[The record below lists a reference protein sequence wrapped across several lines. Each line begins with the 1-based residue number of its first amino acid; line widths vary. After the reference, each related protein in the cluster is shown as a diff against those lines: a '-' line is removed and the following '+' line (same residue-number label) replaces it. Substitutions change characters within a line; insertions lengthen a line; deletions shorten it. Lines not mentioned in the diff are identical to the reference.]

1 MMASRVLNYPVIL
14 SACAFLLLTCSKYSQ
29 YPEDVAS
36 ALTSSGDNAKELVKV
51 LDHYSAPEDSLKLRA
66 AYYLIGNMGEH
77 CYVTYSLIDTAG
89 SDVDFNCLAYPNYDS
104 LQVAV
109 RSIEDS
115 VGELDYKSKDKLMDL
130 ETIKADFLI
139 NQIDFAFRAW
149 HEKPWAKR
157 LSYDNFLAYVLP
169 YRGSNEPLE
178 PWRKTFW
185 DKYAGIQSE
194 MKDSTDPIEAAC
206 LINDDIKSWFGFDP
220 RYYYHPT
227 DQGISEMM
235 AGHLGRCEDMTN
247 VTIYALRANGIA
259 VTSDYTPYWAN
270 ATGNHAWNA
279 IVTPAGKVIPFMGAE
294 ANPGSYS
301 LGNALAKVYRKT
313 YATQPDNLIFQE
325 RKQESVPRWLAGRSY
340 VDVTAD
346 YVDACN
352 VTVTFDKK
360 VPDSVDVAY
369 LCVFNSGSWQAIHWG
384 RIQDNKATFT
394 DMGTGIAYLPALYE
408 NEELVPFAPPFI
420 LASDCTRQP
429 LVAAEQETESL
440 RLTSTTKRTQAV
452 ATDGVAQTSLTPGKM
467 YELFYWQDGWHS
479 DGSAAATN
487 QPLVFNE
494 VPSGGLYRL
503 VAEHSDREERI
514 FTYSDGQQIWW

>member
-1 MMASRVLNYPVIL
+1 MLRRVFRLILLVSSTAYLL
-14 SACAFLLLTCSKYSQ
+14 SACSKYAQ
-29 YPEDVAS
+29 YPEDVAAALNS
-36 ALTSSGDNAKELVKV
+36 AGGNAKELVKV
-51 LDHYSAPEDSLKLRA
+51 LDHYSAPEDSLQLRA
-66 AYYLIGNMGEH
+66 AYYLIGNMEEH

-89 SDVDFNCLAYPNYDS
+89 DAVDFNCMAYPNYDS

-109 RSIEDS
+109 RAIEDS
-115 VGELDYKSKDKLMDL
+115 VGELDYKSKEKLMDL

-139 NQIDFAFRAW
+139 NQIDYAFRAW
-149 HEKPWAKR
+149 REKPWAKS
-157 LSYDNFLAYVLP
+157 LSYDEFLAYVLP

-185 DKYAGIQSE
+185 DKYLGIQSE
-194 MKDSTDPIEAAC
+194 MKDTSDPIEAAC

-270 ATGNHAWNA
+270 AGGNHAWNA
-279 IVTPAGKVIPFMGAE
+279 IVAPSGKVMPFMGAE

-301 LGNALAKVYRKT
+301 LSNALAKVYRKT

-325 RKQESVPRWLAGRSY
+325 RKQEAVPRWLAGRSY

-346 YVDACN
+346 YVKVCD
-352 VTVTFDKK
+352 VTVTFENE
-360 VPDSVDVAY
+360 VPDSVDIAY

-384 RIQDNKATFT
+384 RIENNKATFT
-394 DMGTGIAYLPALYE
+394 DMGTGIAYLPVLYE
-408 NEELVPFAPPFI
+408 NEDLVPFAPPFV
-420 LASDCTRQP
+420 LEADCNQQL
-429 LVAAEQETESL
+429 LVADEQQPVAL
-440 RLTSTTKRTQAV
+440 QLTSTTKRTQAV
-452 ATDGVAQTSLTPGKM
+452 ATDGVEQTSLTPGET
-467 YELFYWQDGWHS
+467 YELFYWKAGWQ
-479 DGSAAATN
+479 SAGNAVATDR
-487 QPLVFNE
+487 PLVFSE
-494 VPSGGLYRL
+494 VPAGGLYRL
-503 VAEHSDREERI
+503 VASHSDREERI
-514 FTYSDGQQIWW
+514 FTYSDDRQVWW